1 MGHPYIPCQKINVFF
16 PNRLLLVGFFNSYEF
31 LWHITKLSLKIC
43 LNLYTLTYMFV
54 IHTYFS
60 QYILQKTTQKG

>member
-1 MGHPYIPCQKINVFF
+1 MLMGHTLPENQCIF
-16 PNRLLLVGFFNSYEF
+16 PKSIIIFNSYEF